1 MLAKLINGV
10 IQYAPK
16 KIYIDNKLVFNP
28 TDEQLKELGYKEIVY
43 TEAPQTQVKGKFW
56 ASKFEDRVINIEQ
69 VWYLVDE
76 PLPSV
81 EQLTIELVSKQINT
95 MGLTDNESLYFKSLY
110 PLWEDLCNQKYVAQ
124 KADFKFVYGDKL
136 YKTVQDN
143 FTFQSQWVPGEGT
156 SSIYT
161 QIVETQAGTL
171 DDPITV
177 PSDVTT
183 NSFTYVVGKYYEWN
197 GKVYKCERQ
206 GETEGTE
213 HSFVYSPDQLVG
225 NYFTL
230 VL

>member
-1 MLAKLINGV
+1 MYYYKKENGAIQASINKING
-10 IQYAPK
+10 IEEITKEEFDLEFEKSEERNK
-16 KIYIDNKLVFNP
+16 KLL
-28 TDEQLKELGYKEIVY
+28 DEQEKHRPLTQEEVVSMMLKQNIQTLSVDDNTALRMVTFYPTWEELCDSSYIAE
-43 TEAPQTQVKGKFW
+43 TKG
-56 ASKFEDRVINIEQ
+56 
-69 VWYLVDE
+69 
-76 PLPSV
+76 
-81 EQLTIELVSKQINT
+81 
-95 MGLTDNESLYFKSLY
+95 
-110 PLWEDLCNQKYVAQ
+110 
-124 KADFKFVYGDKL
+124 FKFSYGDKL

-143 FTFQSQWVPGEGT
+143 FTFQSQWVPGVGT
-156 SSIYT
+156 SSIFS

-183 NSFTYVVGKYYEWN
+183 NAFTYVVGKYYEWN

-213 HSFVYSPDQLVG
+213 HSFPYSPDQLVG